1 MATYTCRISWYGD
14 HFLTGTWIL
23 PDEVE
28 AEILDDSSLY
38 FEFDAEV
45 KMEAYTKSDRCYY
58 SWLSKAGIS
67 PSYQIGVKGPCNL
80 TITQG
85 TTDWMKAPLD
95 KKLEVIWGSD
105 EYDWKGSRAECGTVK
120 SVDARGRWKV
130 KLSRTSFGYI
140 KTNCLLTDSKG
151 PYFVFWIEN
160 WSQAYATILY
170 EDYRSESTSTRLCS
184 SSAWYGQE
192 QPEDMFIKVYIPY
205 AYRIESVR
213 FSKNPANAGEKV
225 DIYVTLTNLTG
236 VPFDATMKFSV
247 VSRNARTKI
256 FDVPVSLYVETGTK
270 EYHIG
275 SIKYPVEDELIFY
288 FDAYT
293 QSLFIQ
299 GTSDVPAE
307 LCYLTEGGIMK
318 CETITAVRPGK
329 IVVRRVRVEPDRIE
343 VMTGR
348 AKVYVTVANEGDI
361 ETSRTISVDL
371 IFPDG
376 RKQSGLLDTNVTL
389 AGGETK
395 EILLG
400 EIGSTQIGTHQVC
413 ADGQCATLEV
423 YETPL
428 QLLEENLVISPRK
441 DRYQVGETVE
451 IRYEVWFNKKVSSIK
466 AFVTVNGKEI
476 ASKTKPDSYDAVVY
490 TTFTIPERGE
500 YEICGDYEVVE

>member
-28 AEILDDSSLY
+28 AKILDDGSLY

-58 SWLSKAGIS
+58 SWMSKAGIS
-67 PSYQIGVKGPCNL
+67 PSYQIGVKGPCNV

-85 TTDWMKAPLD
+85 TNDYMEAPLD

-105 EYDWKGSRAECGTVK
+105 EYDYSGSRAECGTVK

-130 KLSRTSFGYI
+130 KLSRTPFGYI

-160 WSQAYATILY
+160 FSQAYTTIWY
-170 EDYRSESTSTRLCS
+170 EDYRRESTGTKLCS
-184 SSAWYGQE
+184 PSAWYGQE

-205 AYRIESVR
+205 AYKIESAR

-236 VPFDATMKFSV
+236 VPFDATMKFSA
-247 VSRNARTKI
+247 VSRNAETKI
-256 FDVPVSLYVETGTK
+256 FDVPVSLHIETGTK

-307 LCYLTEGGIMK
+307 LCYLKEVGSMYCT
-318 CETITAVRPGK
+318 K
-329 IVVRRVRVEPDRIE
+329 IVVSRPENIVVKGVRVEPDRIE
-343 VMTGR
+343 VTTGR
-348 AKVYVTVANEGDI
+348 AKVYITAANEGAVKA
-361 ETSRTISVDL
+361 SRTISVDL

-376 RKQSGLLDTNVTL
+376 SKQSGLLKTDVTL

-400 EIGSTQIGTHQVC
+400 ELGSTRTGTHKVC

-423 YETPL
+423 YEVPL
-428 QLLEENLVISPRK
+428 QVMRENLEISPKK
-441 DRYQVGETVE
+441 DYYLEGETVGVA
-451 IRYEVWFNKKVSSIK
+451 YTVTFNKKVSSVRLLI
-466 AFVTVNGKEI
+466 TVNGSEI
-476 ASKTKPDSYDAVVY
+476 ASQ
-490 TTFTIPERGE
+490 TFTNVSNASITAALTLPESGE
-500 YEICGDYEVVE
+500 YNICGNYKVVE

>member
-1 MATYTCRISWYGD
+1 MGVYTCQVARYGD
-14 HFLTGTWIL
+14 HVVSCTWIL

-28 AEILDDSSLY
+28 AEIPEDGSVY

-45 KMEAYTKSDRCYY
+45 RFSAYTKPDRCYY
-58 SWLSKAGIS
+58 NWMSKAGIS
-67 PSYQIGVKGPCNL
+67 QSYQIGVKGPCNL

-85 TTDWMKAPLD
+85 TSDWMKAPLD

-105 EYDWKGSRAECGTVK
+105 EYDREGSRAECGTVK
-120 SVDARGRWKV
+120 SVNAKGRWKV

-140 KTNCLLTDSKG
+140 KTHCLLTDSKG

-160 WSQAYATILY
+160 FSQFYMRIFY
-170 EDYRSESTSTRLCS
+170 DDGRSETTGDKLCGGR
-184 SSAWYGQE
+184 YG
-192 QPEDMFIKVYIPY
+192 PEDIFIKVYIPY
-205 AYRIESVR
+205 AYKIESVR
-213 FSKNPANAGEKV
+213 FSKNPANAGEEV

-236 VPFDATMKFSV
+236 VPFDAKMTLSA

-256 FDVPVSLYVETGTK
+256 FDKAVSLHVETGTK

-329 IVVRRVRVEPDRIE
+329 IVVKGVRVEPDRIE

-348 AKVYVTVANEGDI
+348 AKVYVTLANEGDV
-361 ETSRTISVDL
+361 EASRTISVNL

-376 RKQSGLLDTNVTL
+376 RKQSGLLDTDVTL
-389 AGGETK
+389 ASGETK

-466 AFVTVNGKEI
+466 AFITVNGKEI